1 MIQNYL
7 KIAWRSLL
15 KNGIYSFVNIAGLA
29 IGMAACFFVLLYVYF
44 ESGYDR
50 FHTNASRIYRVPI
63 SMTAVRTDGDTGSQP
78 DGHLATNHPTVAI
91 AMKRDFPEV
100 DSYVRMMNF
109 SVFASKY
116 AVSSDRPGAERKV
129 FNETRAFLADSSF
142 FNVFSFPLVKGSR
155 QHCLEEPNTIVISE
169 SVARKYFGNSDP
181 MNQTLTLNGN
191 IFWMPGVSE
200 VPFKVTGVFGDVPEN
215 SHIKFDMLMSFETFR
230 PDWLTNNWAWPEF
243 YNYVLLA
250 PGTDVKKLE
259 AKLPGFIEKYL
270 GASMKQFNFRADFH
284 LQPVTDIH
292 LKSRYSME
300 AEVNGSEREVYFLS
314 VIGIFIIVIAWIN
327 YINISTA
334 KSMERAREVG
344 VRKVAGAK
352 KPQLIVQFLLES
364 FIINTLALATS
375 LVVIAAC
382 MPFFARLVG
391 KNIGMASFWSG
402 LGSQPLFWI
411 AAIALFV
418 AGAFLV
424 GAYPAFV
431 LSSFKPVSVLKG
443 LIIKSN
449 TRISLRRVLVSFQFF
464 LSIMLIAATLVV
476 FIQLRF
482 MRNADLGYTKDQ
494 VMIIKAP
501 AVTDSML
508 AMRHN
513 FFKSEV
519 SKMSFVNKVA
529 ATSDIPG
536 ESIRYQNHVWQATK
550 DKQTGVITFL
560 MEIDQDFLDTYKME
574 LLAGRNFLAPDSS
587 NLFIPGMSHDVLI
600 NEKTSERLGFKS
612 PEDAVNKDIIFAFGP
627 GTASARV
634 LGVVKN
640 YHQRSFKEDYDP
652 ILYFFPSWTGFKYI
666 SVNLHTDH
674 LDDHLTA
681 VESAYR
687 QAFPGNP
694 FEYFFQD
701 DFFNRQ
707 YQADQRLGDV
717 FGVFTFLAVLVAIL
731 GLLGLSSFVIRLRV
745 KEIGIRK
752 VLGAS
757 ISGILVLISKD
768 FVNLVCFA
776 TAIAIPVVYWAAD
789 YWLSNFAF
797 RIGLTWYIFIVPP
810 LVLLLI
816 VLFTVCLQSLK
827 AALGNPVKSLR
838 TE

>member
-1 MIQNYL
+1 MIRNYL

-15 KNGIYSFVNIAGLA
+15 KNGIYSLVNIAGLA

-63 SMTAVRTDGDTGSQP
+63 SMTAVRTDGDTGSPP
-78 DGHLATNHPTVAI
+78 DGHLATNHPAVGI

-100 DSYVRMMNF
+100 ASYARMMNF
-109 SVFASKY
+109 SVFANKY
-116 AVSSDRPGAERKV
+116 AVSSELPGAERRV
-129 FNETRAFLADSSF
+129 FNESRIFLADSSF

-155 QHCLEEPNTIVISE
+155 QHCLAAPNTIAISQ
-169 SVARKYFGNSDP
+169 STAKKYFGNADP
-181 MNQTLTLNGN
+181 INQVLTLDGFVPWVNRSV
-191 IFWMPGVSE
+191 F
-200 VPFKVTGVFGDVPEN
+200 PFKVTGVFEDVPEN
-215 SHIKFDMLMSFETFR
+215 SHIKFDMLISFETFQY
-230 PDWLTNNWAWPEF
+230 DWLTNNWAWPEF

-259 AKLPGFIEKYL
+259 AKFPDFIEKYL
-270 GASMKQFNFRADFH
+270 GASMKQFNFRADFR

-292 LKSRYSME
+292 LKSRYQLE
-300 AEVNGSEREVYFLS
+300 AEVNGSEREVYFMS
-314 VIGIFIIVIAWIN
+314 IIGIFILIIAWIN

-344 VRKVAGAK
+344 VRKVAGAI

-364 FIINTLALATS
+364 FIINSLALVTS
-375 LVVIAAC
+375 LVIIAAC
-382 MPFFARLVG
+382 MPFFTRLVG
-391 KNIGMASFWSG
+391 KNIGMDFFRSG
-402 LGSQPLFWI
+402 LGSQQMFWV
-411 AAIALFV
+411 AAFGLFV
-418 AGAFLV
+418 VGAFLV

-431 LSSFKPVSVLKG
+431 LSSFKPVRVLKG

-482 MRNADLGYTKDQ
+482 MRNSDLGYRKDQ

-501 AVTDSML
+501 AVADSTL
-508 AMRHN
+508 TMRHS

-519 SKMSFVNKVA
+519 SKMSFINHIA
-529 ATSDIPG
+529 ATSDVPG
-536 ESIRYQNHVWQATK
+536 EVIRFQNHVWQATK
-550 DKQTGVITFL
+550 DKQSGFMTSL
-560 MEIDQDFLDTYKME
+560 MEIDQDFLDTYKIE
-574 LLAGRNFLAPDSS
+574 LLAGRNFLASDSS
-587 NLFIPGMSHDVLI
+587 NLFIPGRSRGVLI
-600 NEKTSERLGFKS
+600 NEKTSALLGFKS
-612 PEDAVNKDIIFAFGP
+612 PEEAVNKDIIFVLAVFNVP
-627 GTASARV
+627 ARV

-640 YHQRSFKEDYDP
+640 YHQRSLKEEYGP
-652 ILYFFPSWTGFKYI
+652 ILYYFPSWTGWKYM
-666 SVNLHTDH
+666 SVNLNTDH
-674 LDDHLTA
+674 LSDHTA
-681 VESAYR
+681 AIESAYT

-701 DFFNRQ
+701 DFFERQ

-717 FGVFTFLAVLVAIL
+717 FGVFTFLAILVAIL

-757 ISGILVLISKD
+757 VSGILVLISKD
-768 FVNLVCFA
+768 FVKLVCFA
-776 TAIAIPVVYWAAD
+776 TAVAIPVVYWAAD
-789 YWLSNFAF
+789 NWLNNFAF
-797 RIGLTWYIFIVPP
+797 HIRLTWYIFMIPP

-827 AALGNPVKSLR
+827 AALANPNKSLR
-838 TE
+838 VE

>member
-15 KNGIYSFVNIAGLA
+15 KNGVYSFVNIAGLA

-63 SMTAVRTDGDTGSQP
+63 SMTAVRADAGGPP
-78 DGHLATNHPTVAI
+78 DGHLATNHPAVGI

-100 DSYVRMMNF
+100 VSYVRMLNF

-116 AVSSDRPGAERKV
+116 AVSTDQPGADKKV

-155 QHCLEEPNTIVISE
+155 QHCLTEPNTIVISE

-181 MNQTLTLNGN
+181 MNQTLRLNGN
-191 IFWMPGVSE
+191 VFWIPGGSE
-200 VPFKVTGVFGDVPEN
+200 VPFKVTGVFEDVPEN
-215 SHIKFDMLMSFETFR
+215 SHIKFDMLLSFETYQY
-230 PDWLTNNWAWPEF
+230 DWINNNWAWPEY

-259 AKLPGFIEKYL
+259 AKLPDFVDKYL
-270 GASMKQFNFRADFH
+270 GASMKKFNAHAEFH

-292 LKSRYSME
+292 LKSKYSGE
-300 AEVNGSEREVYFLS
+300 TEVNGSEREVYFLS
-314 VIGIFIIVIAWIN
+314 VIGILILLIAWIN

-334 KSMERAREVG
+334 KSMERAKEVG

-364 FIINTLALATS
+364 FIINTLALVTS
-375 LVVIAAC
+375 LVIIAAC
-382 MPFFARLVG
+382 MPFFPRLVG
-391 KNIGMASFWSG
+391 KNIDMGSFWSG
-402 LGSQPLFWI
+402 LGSEPLFWA

-431 LSSFKPVSVLKG
+431 LSSFKPVRVLKG

-449 TRISLRRVLVSFQFF
+449 AGISLRRVLVSFQFF

-501 AVTDSML
+501 AVTDSTL
-508 AMRHN
+508 TTRHS

-519 SKMSFVNKVA
+519 SKMSFVNHVA

-536 ESIRYQNHVWQATK
+536 EAIRYQNHVWQATK
-550 DKQTGVITFL
+550 DKESGVITFL
-560 MEIDQDFLDTYKME
+560 MEIDPDFLDTYKME
-574 LLAGRNFLAPDSS
+574 LLAGRNFKVSDSS
-587 NLFIPGMSHDVLI
+587 NLFIPGRSHNVLI
-600 NEKTSERLGFKS
+600 NEKTAGFLGFKS
-612 PEDAVNKDIIFAFGP
+612 PEEAVNKNIVFAFGP
-627 GTASARV
+627 GAASARV

-674 LDDHLTA
+674 LADHLTA
-681 VESAYR
+681 LESAYR

-701 DFFNRQ
+701 DFFERQ

-717 FGVFTFLAVLVAIL
+717 FGVFTFLAILVAIL

-768 FVNLVCFA
+768 FVRLVCFA

-789 YWLSNFAF
+789 NWLNNFAF
-797 RIGLTWYIFIVPP
+797 HIRLSWYIFIVPP

-816 VLFTVCLQSLK
+816 VLFTVCLQSSK
-827 AALGNPVKSLR
+827 AALANPNKSLR
-838 TE
+838 VE

>member
-1 MIQNYL
+1 MFRSYL
-7 KIAWRSLL
+7 KVALRSLV
-15 KNGIYSFVNIAGLA
+15 KNRIYSFVNIIGLA

-63 SMTAVRTDGDTGSQP
+63 SMTAIRTDGDSGIPP
-78 DGHLATNHPTVAI
+78 DGHLATNHPAVGI

-100 DSYVRMMNF
+100 TSYTRMLNF
-109 SVFASKY
+109 SVFANKY
-116 AVSSDRPGAERKV
+116 AVSSEQPGAERRV
-129 FNETRAFLADSSF
+129 FNESRVFLVDSSF
-142 FNVFSFPLVKGSR
+142 FNVFSFPLVKGNR
-155 QHCLEEPNTIVISE
+155 QHCLAEPNTIVISQ

-181 MNQTLTLNGN
+181 LNQVLTLNGFVPWAN
-191 IFWMPGVSE
+191 KGVF
-200 VPFKVTGVFGDVPEN
+200 PFKVTGVFEDVPEN
-215 SHIKFDMLMSFETFR
+215 SHIKFDMLISFETF
-230 PDWLTNNWAWPEF
+230 PYDWLTNNWAWPEF

-259 AKLPGFIEKYL
+259 AKFPDFIEKYL
-270 GASMKQFNFRADFH
+270 GTSMKQFNFRADFH
-284 LQPVTDIH
+284 LQPITDIH
-292 LKSRYSME
+292 LKSRYQME

-314 VIGIFIIVIAWIN
+314 VIGIFILLIAWIN
-327 YINISTA
+327 YVNISTA
-334 KSMERAREVG
+334 KSMERAKEVG

-364 FIINTLALATS
+364 FIINTLALAAS
-375 LVVIAAC
+375 LVIIAAC

-391 KNIGMASFWSG
+391 KNIGMGYFWSG
-402 LGSQPLFWI
+402 PASQPMFWV
-411 AAIALFV
+411 AAVGLFV

-431 LSSFKPVSVLKG
+431 LSSFKPVRVLKG
-443 LIIKSN
+443 LIIKSSSG
-449 TRISLRRVLVSFQFF
+449 ISLRRVLVSFQFF

-482 MRNADLGYTKDQ
+482 MRNGDLGYTKDQ

-501 AVTDSML
+501 AVTDSTL
-508 AMRHN
+508 SMRHG
-513 FFKSEV
+513 FFKSET
-519 SKMSFVNKVA
+519 SKMSFVNNVA
-529 ATSDIPG
+529 VTSDIPG
-536 ESIRYQNHVWQATK
+536 EVIRYQNHVWQATK
-550 DKQTGVITFL
+550 DKQSGFMTSL
-560 MEIDQDFLDTYKME
+560 MEIDQDFLGTYKIE
-574 LLAGRNFLAPDSS
+574 LLAGRNFLASDSS
-587 NLFIPGMSHDVLI
+587 NLFIPGRFHNVLI
-600 NEKTSERLGFKS
+600 NEKTSALLGFKS
-612 PEDAVNKDIIFAFGP
+612 PEDAVNKDIIFAFAV
-627 GTASARV
+627 GTVPARV

-640 YHQRSFKEDYDP
+640 YHQRSLKEEYDP
-652 ILYFFPSWTGFKYI
+652 ILYFFPSWTGWKYM
-666 SVNLHTDH
+666 SVNLNTDH
-674 LDDHLTA
+674 LYNHLSI
-681 VESAYR
+681 VESAYK

-717 FGVFTFLAVLVAIL
+717 FGVFTFLAILVAIL
-731 GLLGLSSFVIRLRV
+731 GLLGLSGFVIRLRV

-757 ISGILVLISKD
+757 IPGILVLISKD
-768 FVNLVCFA
+768 FVKLVCFA

-789 YWLSNFAF
+789 NWLNNFAF
-797 RIGLTWYIFIVPP
+797 HIGLSWYIFMIPP

-827 AALGNPVKSLR
+827 AALLNPGKSLR